1 MTEPELIDPDTLDL
15 TYAVGPADTLST
27 VELDG
32 ETVIYDDSNGSIHLL
47 DPIATVVWSV
57 FDGTS
62 SLEEI
67 AADLTEAFG
76 ADPEQVRSDVVSLV
90 RNLGHSGLLAGVQGD
105 GTARAVTDQG
115 QARDDC

>member
-1 MTEPELIDPDTLDL
+1 MTEPQLIDPDTIDL
-15 TYAVGPADTLST
+15 TSTVAPTDTLST

-57 FDGTS
+57 LDGTS

-67 AADLTEAFG
+67 AADLAEAFG
-76 ADPEQVRSDVVSLV
+76 ADPAQVRSDIVTLV

-105 GTARAVTDQG
+105 GSASPVPDQG

>member
-1 MTEPELIDPDTLDL
+1 MTEPELIDPDTITL
-15 TYAVGPADTLST
+15 TSAIGPTDTLSS

-57 FDGTS
+57 LDGTS
-62 SLEEI
+62 TLEEI
-67 AADLTEAFG
+67 AADLTEAFN
-76 ADPEQVRSDVVSLV
+76 ADPDQVRNDVVTLA

-105 GTARAVTDQG
+105 GSATAVTDQG
-115 QARDDC
+115 HGHDDC